1 MFQFGGFASLAR
13 CPESFW
19 TGCPIRTFAGQ
30 FVFANH
36 RNFSQL
42 VTSFI
47 ASGSQ
52 GIHLAPFFHFLS
64 FPSYLYDCRFFSMS
78 MCFHTCA
85 VFEDIV
91 LRVQEQDFLC
101 LTCLQKGGVPAAPS
115 GTATLLRLSP
125 SHRFY
130 LRPTLA
136 PTYFRYPRLPW
147 LDGRC
152 VQGPGTYSPR
162 RG

>member
-30 FVFANH
+30 FVFADH

-125 SHRFY
+125 SHLSY
-130 LRPTLA
+130 PWAPLA
-136 PTYFRYPRLPW
+136 VADFRYPRLPW

>member
-30 FVFANH
+30 FVFADH

-125 SHRFY
+125 SHLSY
-130 LRPTLA
+130 PWPLLA
-136 PTYFRYPRLPW
+136 VTDFRYPRLPW